1 MEASFLFHAQTT
13 LFTLLLFTTTYINSC
28 STTKPN
34 TAFIKKSCNTTLYPH
49 LCYNSLSIYAYKIQ
63 KSPKRLATTAL
74 SITLSATKS
83 TSAAMKNL
91 SKDQGLKPREAIA
104 MADCVEELS
113 DSVYELQRSMEEMAR
128 VKGGGGSS
136 SDFEFQMSNIE
147 TWVSAA
153 LTDDDTCMEGFAGKA
168 MNGVVKTVV
177 RSYIVKVAH
186 LTSNALALVNNYAA
200 THNKPHATSP

>member
-49 LCYNSLSIYAYKIQ
+49 LCYKSLSIYANKIQ

-74 SITLSATKS
+74 SITLSASKS
-83 TSAAMKNL
+83 TTAAMKKL
-91 SKDQGLKPREAIA
+91 SKDQGLKPREVIA
-104 MADCVEELS
+104 MADCVEVLG
-113 DSVYELQRSMEEMAR
+113 DSVYELQRSMKEMAR
-128 VKGGGGSS
+128 VEGGGGS

-153 LTDDDTCMEGFAGKA
+153 LTDDDTCTEGFAGKA
-168 MNGVVKTVV
+168 MNGVVKTMV

-186 LTSNALALVNNYAA
+186 LTSNALAIVNNYAA
-200 THNKPHATSP
+200 THNNPHATSP